1 MIDLFKD
8 RYKLSLIM
16 AFLFLVGIMASIYQI
31 YRLPYNLMLPDG
43 NHPALFNLYLVPG
56 ITFVIG
62 VFTVWY
68 ALNYKNEVVVF
79 RDKQTDQ
86 NNAGNNGS
94 EADRS
99 VISLENVRES
109 LKQVYS
115 EKEIMQSGLHAVC
128 KQLEAGQ
135 GAVYTLQEEEGKR
148 RFELKTGYALAIAES
163 TVISYEIGEGLIGQ
177 AGASGKTLY
186 VDDIPEGYVKIISGL
201 GSASPRYLLIVSI
214 KSNDR
219 VSGIMEIASFSPLNE
234 HQRKFV
240 EDSAQ
245 LIADKISSKA

>member
-8 RYKLSLIM
+8 RYKLSLVM
-16 AFLFLVGIMASIYQI
+16 ATLFLAGIMASIYQI
-31 YRLPYNLMLPDG
+31 YRLPHNLMLPEG
-43 NHPALFNLYLVPG
+43 YHPALFNVYLVPG

-62 VFTVWY
+62 AFTIWH
-68 ALNYKNEVVVF
+68 ALTYKNEIIVF
-79 RDKQTDQ
+79 RDKQTDANNNG
-86 NNAGNNGS
+86 NNAG

-99 VISLENVRES
+99 VISLDNVKES
-109 LKQVYS
+109 LKQDGT
-115 EKEIMQSGLHAVC
+115 EKEILQSGLQAVC

-135 GAVYTLQEEEGKR
+135 GAVYILLEEEGKR
-148 RFELKTGYALAIAES
+148 RLELKAGYALAIAES
-163 TVISYEIGEGLIGQ
+163 TVISYEMGEGLIGQ
-177 AGASGKTLY
+177 AGVSGKTLY

-214 KSNDR
+214 KKQEQ
-219 VSGIMEIASFSPLNE
+219 VLGVMEIASFAPLND

-245 LIADKISSKA
+245 LIADKISSK